1 VVGEASKEEG
11 GAQRAGFGAL
21 TSLTSTSSTL
31 HFFDAAPNGS
41 CYMRAILGALN
52 YLQPPY
58 RNFFSSVYRPESLG
72 TITPPFTRHEE
83 CDKLQPSKIGSCQE
97 QLKDLGPTVL
107 VPRACYVC
115 FLSCLSSCIMH
126 WASNLNQAFGG
137 NDSLPS
143 LFANTRKRFRVSAR
157 VKARSKNEVRFLMRW
172 CLTRLRLIRTMSAR
186 HVNPFI
192 YTLKASLSTKALTQ

>member
-1 VVGEASKEEG
+1 M
-11 GAQRAGFGAL
+11 Q
-21 TSLTSTSSTL
+21 
-31 HFFDAAPNGS
+31 
-41 CYMRAILGALN
+41 AILGARN
-52 YLQPPY
+52 FLQSPY
-58 RNFFSSVYRPESLG
+58 RNFSSSGSRPESLG
-72 TITPPFTRHEE
+72 TITPPFSRLEE

-97 QLKDLGPTVL
+97 QLKSLGPTVL

-115 FLSCLSSCIMH
+115 FLSCLSSCIKH

-157 VKARSKNEVRFLMRW
+157 VKARSKKKSTSSCRW